1 MAKKVVSGGGGGSV
15 GKSVSWHDSIVA
27 ELRGPEIPPDAI
39 WAAMLAKTH
48 GEKLRLSKL
57 LAEKEAAGELQ
68 SARGI
73 RNGRSVLLYWPA
85 SK

>member
-1 MAKKVVSGGGGGSV
+1 MAKKAISGGGGGSF
-15 GKSVSWHDSIVA
+15 GKGVSWHDAIVA
-27 ELRGPEIPPDAI
+27 ELRRPDIPPDAI
-39 WAAMLAKTH
+39 WAAKLAKTH

-73 RNGRSVLLYWPA
+73 RNGRRVRLYWPA